1 MTSALAL
8 VCKVLLDRE
17 VLELRSE
24 NERLKLRL
32 FWKTYG
38 PEQLRAAMEDANA
51 IHISCECIKCA
62 DCGRHNGRAGW
73 YTCEFEP
80 WFHAQLAQCELE
92 SAAIDAQS
100 QHFDLDGMTVWDTDA
115 HVVQSQHFD
124 LDGIWDTDTHE
135 RPMQFSYGKK
145 LHAATSITNEE
156 LQKLKKLFA
165 ILTE

>member
-51 IHISCECIKCA
+51 IRINCECIRCA
-62 DCGRHNGRAGW
+62 ACGRHNGRAGW

-115 HVVQSQHFD
+115 HFVHCE
-124 LDGIWDTDTHE
+124 G
-135 RPMQFSYGKK
+135 PMQFSYGKK
-145 LHAATSITNEE
+145 LHAATSIKNEE

>member
-24 NERLKLRL
+24 NERLKMRL

-51 IHISCECIKCA
+51 IRINCECIKCA
-62 DCGRHNGRAGW
+62 ACGRHNGRAGW

-115 HVVQSQHFD
+115 HVVTQHFD
-124 LDGIWDTDTHE
+124 GIDA
-135 RPMQFSYGKK
+135 PMQFSYGRK
-145 LHAATSITNEE
+145 LHTATSIKNKE